1 MEHPFGSGW
10 VNFSGRCIA
19 GFYGSGGY
27 DGIQR
32 VIVSVPENDCD
43 CPWFGFMH

>member
-27 DGIQR
+27 DVIQR

-43 CPWFGFMH
+43 CPWFGLMH